1 MTIAVA
7 AIAGLVV
14 GSFLNVVIY
23 RLPRGESLVR
33 PGSHCPACGH
43 ALGALENIPIFS
55 WLALRGKC
63 RSCGA
68 PIPIRYPLVELL
80 TSALF
85 ALAMLEYGLSVASV
99 AICVLGAFLVAMTFI
114 DLDHLLIPD
123 SLAYSAGA
131 VGIVFAVA
139 ERTVVPAIE
148 GLAVFAALLG
158 AIYLATRGA
167 GLGLGDVKMAGAI
180 GLFIGFPTALAAA
193 IGSFVVGALLAI
205 VLGVLAL
212 LIWLLLSAAPREA
225 ALARLG
231 AIASLAHERCDGS
244 GYHRGLAGPAIPV
257 AGRLLAAACAYRAM
271 TEPRSYRPAMT
282 AKQATTELRGEV
294 RAGRLDA
301 GAVEAVLAGA

>member
-205 VLGVLAL
+205 PVLAAGRRGRKEALPFGPFMVLATLVAAYSPAL
-212 LIWLLLSAAPREA
+212 LYEP
-225 ALARLG
+225 G
-231 AIASLAHERCDGS
+231 AI
-244 GYHRGLAGPAIPV
+244 YQQF
-257 AGRLLAAACAYRAM
+257 LLRHFFAR
-271 TEPRSYRPAMT
+271 
-282 AKQATTELRGEV
+282 
-294 RAGRLDA
+294 
-301 GAVEAVLAGA
+301 